1 MDTSTAHT
9 DIEKELETA
18 GIEAFKNIFEKAWQS
33 RTIGIMIISSKG
45 EIRKHSP
52 KAAMIL
58 TGKSCDLT
66 YTMLSEYLSDPWSK
80 LDQLIKNPLKNIDES
95 SVILPS
101 KVFPSHT
108 IRVTPEI
115 ISAPELQ
122 KHTLLILQNITDEST
137 IIREV
142 QKKDN
147 FLKMAREF
155 AEMGYYILD
164 IPSGRWDESMGL
176 DQLFGLPAD
185 FKKNIENWIKIIHPD
200 DRQMMDNHYRYDVLQ
215 NGRPFDKEYR
225 IVRIDDQEI
234 RWVHGRGQVV
244 NDTSGHASKMVG
256 IIQDITSQR
265 TMEQSLKDTN
275 LEFKEINAQKDKFLY
290 IIAHDLRGP
299 LNNLMG
305 FLEILNTQFERN
317 TTEENQQLIQLLGS
331 NAHSMYEL
339 IENLLNW
346 ALSQSGKMK
355 HYPSRLHLHKVIKRV
370 INQINPVAAS
380 KNIQIDSL
388 IPEDASVI
396 ADETMLITILR
407 NLLSNA
413 IKFSPGGSQVLVTHT
428 VQNQNTI
435 ITVTDCGTGIAPDIL
450 PRLFLPSSS
459 SSISTPGTHGESG
472 TGFGLPLCY
481 ELTKI
486 QNGHIWAESEPGK
499 GSSFHVSLPGQ

>member
-1 MDTSTAHT
+1 MDTSTANT
-9 DIEKELETA
+9 DIDKELETG
-18 GIEAFKNIFEKAWQS
+18 GIKAFKSIFEKAWQS
-33 RTIGIMIISSKG
+33 RTIGIMIVSDEG
-45 EIRKHSP
+45 EIKKHSP

-58 TGKSCDLT
+58 TGRSCNLAGSN
-66 YTMLSEYLSDPWSK
+66 LSNYLADPQSL
-80 LDQLIKNPLKNIDES
+80 LDHLINSPLKNIDTS
-95 SVILPS
+95 SGNFPS

-122 KHTLLILQNITDEST
+122 KHSLLILQNITDETT
-137 IIREV
+137 IIREI

-147 FLKMAREF
+147 FLKMAQEY
-155 AEMGYYILD
+155 AEMSYYILD

-176 DQLFGLPAD
+176 DQLFGLPEHFQKD
-185 FKKNIENWIKIIHPD
+185 IQNWVQIIHPD
-200 DRQMMDNHYRYDVLQ
+200 DRQMMIDHYQHDVLEH
-215 NGRPFDKEYR
+215 GSPFDKEYR
-225 IVRIDDQEI
+225 IIRVKDKEV
-234 RWVHGRGQVV
+234 RWVHGRGQVI
-244 NDTSGHASKMVG
+244 NDTSGQPFKMVG
-256 IIQDITSQR
+256 IIQDITTR
-265 TMEQSLKDTN
+265 RNMEQSLLDTN

-305 FLEILNTQFERN
+305 FLEILNVQFDHN
-317 TTEENQQLIQLLGS
+317 TKDENKQLIQLLGS

-346 ALSQSGKMK
+346 AVSQSGKIK
-355 HYPSRLHLHKVIKRV
+355 FYPSRLHLHKLLKRV

-380 KNIQIDSL
+380 KNIRLDFQV
-388 IPEDASVI
+388 PEKAMVF

-413 IKFSPGGSQVLVTHT
+413 IKFSPPGNKVLINYTSE
-428 VQNQNTI
+428 NQKTI
-435 ITVTDCGTGIAPDIL
+435 ITITDYGTGISPEIL

-459 SSISTPGTHGESG
+459 ISTPGTYGESG

-481 ELTKI
+481 DLTKI
-486 QNGHIWAESEPGK
+486 QNGHIWAESEPGR
-499 GSSFHVSLPGQ
+499 GSSFYVSLPAQ